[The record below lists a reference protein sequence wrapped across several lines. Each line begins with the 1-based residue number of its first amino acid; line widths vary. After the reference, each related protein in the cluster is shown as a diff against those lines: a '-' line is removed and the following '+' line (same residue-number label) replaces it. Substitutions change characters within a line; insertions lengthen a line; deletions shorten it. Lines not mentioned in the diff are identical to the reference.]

1 MHLDLYSPKSFFIK
15 KNKGRE
21 NLTATIMLISELL
34 RCQVLFASIKLESK
48 DSSAA
53 PLASPKKCSD
63 LVILR
68 TTMWGPD
75 LRALLNSSG
84 SVIADYAR
92 QPEQH
97 FKFSETLLV
106 SSEIIHS
113 KNQTYFFY
121 FTGVMHQALI
131 SEYVRDI
138 YLIF

>member
-1 MHLDLYSPKSFFIK
+1 
-15 KNKGRE
+15 
-21 NLTATIMLISELL
+21 MLISELL

-48 DSSAA
+48 DASAA

-63 LVILR
+63 LVILQ

-97 FKFSETLLV
+97 LFFDLCMWWLQTSCRWACHRRRTP
-106 SSEIIHS
+106 SHW
-113 KNQTYFFY
+113 KNILEALKQFF
-121 FTGVMHQALI
+121 LI
-131 SEYVRDI
+131 SGGCDGFPSLRPSDSDAREQ
-138 YLIF
+138 